1 MGMIAIEAGWVVTE
15 VGRQPWIIRGVM
27 RTSEAVTPMPQ
38 LQVPFLVFTAL
49 YVVLG
54 LVVVRLLQ
62 RQVFATVDGEG
73 AGLDAEAPHA

>member
-1 MGMIAIEAGWVVTE
+1 
-15 VGRQPWIIRGVM
+15 
-27 RTSEAVTPMPQ
+27 MPQ
-38 LQVPFLVFTAL
+38 LQVPFMVFTAL

-73 AGLDAEAPHA
+73 AGLDGGEHEAAPHA